1 MVLARIPVLT
11 CRYLSVMLCV
21 TCVILNGLP
30 SESSSR
36 SVRKK
41 EDSVVFNL
49 VCGTALCFLVDV
61 GKRFHGKVCDST
73 AASAYKV
80 VMQAG
85 ICVKVVLSISKGE
98 LLCLSQFYKKV

>member
-1 MVLARIPVLT
+1 MAFLLKAVRAA
-11 CRYLSVMLCV
+11 
-21 TCVILNGLP
+21 
-30 SESSSR
+30 SE
-36 SVRKK
+36 K